1 MHDGYFFEG
10 LTYSKSSSDLL
21 ELLMVFNQNSM
32 C

>member
-1 MHDGYFFEG
+1 MDIFFEG